1 MLLLNANS
9 LVKTVDSVNAV
20 HFYDLPVD
28 RIERDQVAEWIASRQ
43 GLPGAYGG
51 TFAATESDLA
61 QGITTFTG
69 DKLTHASA
77 RHILGEE
84 ACRALRLLQSDS
96 EEAAGAL
103 ERATSN
109 LLARLDT
116 GASSPGF
123 WCCSRCSVGMWRNLV
138 VGGLDRQEERLEDG
152 LAVLKEHEQEGGRW
166 RRFPFYYTLSALI
179 EMDLPAAIE
188 ALAFAAP
195 ACERAL
201 KRGPRGIE
209 TDRRR
214 RIVLQR
220 ALGAV

>member
-1 MLLLNANS
+1 MLLLNTNS

-20 HFYDLPVD
+20 YFYDLPMD
-28 RIERDQVAEWIASRQ
+28 RIERDQVARWIASRQ

-51 TFAATESDLA
+51 SFAATESDMVE
-61 QGITTFTG
+61 GITTFTG
-69 DKLTHASA
+69 EKLVNASA
-77 RHILGEE
+77 RHVLGEE
-84 ACRALRLLQSDS
+84 ACRALRLLQDDS
-96 EEAAGAL
+96 KEAAAAL
-103 ERATSN
+103 ERATEGLVQSID
-109 LLARLDT
+109 AF
-116 GASSPGF
+116 GSSPGF

-166 RRFPFYYTLSALI
+166 RRFPFYYTLLALI
-179 EMDLPAAIE
+179 EMDLPAAID

-201 KRGPRGIE
+201 RRGPRGIE
-209 TDRRR
+209 VDRRR